1 MVFMLHAHNGGMVL
15 KNTLCVAG
23 GGAKTHGCVSMRQHG
38 EDEVMRRGG
47 KDMTRGGEE
56 EARGISRSVSMA

>member
-1 MVFMLHAHNGGMVL
+1 ML